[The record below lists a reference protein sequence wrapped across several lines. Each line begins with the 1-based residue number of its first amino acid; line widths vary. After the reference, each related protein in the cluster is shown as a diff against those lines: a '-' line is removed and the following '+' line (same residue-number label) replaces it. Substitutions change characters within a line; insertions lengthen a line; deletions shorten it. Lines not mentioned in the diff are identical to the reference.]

1 MKSILSNEF
10 LRYLLPEEISRLSA
24 MVAPSP
30 GMAGLRT
37 NFATRGVD
45 GLRQAQGCL
54 AMDDCRPGNDDRD
67 GDLVAYSQNASLHG
81 LRHDLRSSADRSD
94 QAVMDIFCKGRSATR
109 DCRQNSHRATMVCL
123 KRQT

>member
-10 LRYLLPEEISRLSA
+10 LRYLLPEEISRLCA
-24 MVAPSP
+24 MVAPSSP

-54 AMDDCRPGNDDRD
+54 AMDACRLGNDDRD
-67 GDLVAYSQNASLHG
+67 GAWLLTAKPPAFMG
-81 LRHDLRSSADRSD
+81 
-94 QAVMDIFCKGRSATR
+94 
-109 DCRQNSHRATMVCL
+109 
-123 KRQT
+123 